1 MLVLIHFPALNTQLI
16 NCNNNNFQLFHL
28 HLAFPSFVLAIVS
41 YIGAFFFI
49 LFCLPII
56 HLWSFLRQHFSLKL
70 VRKHGSASTKKKKK
84 KYYYF
89 LRITNQDEILKAEFL
104 FSLKWERRGYTF
116 LKKQNIPRAESIFLK
131 SAMLPGLLGGGCLS
145 SEFPGTLSF
154 PVHSHTAWPWPGR
167 TELWGPRN
175 QHVSEEPIDENS
187 GILVPRSAAKV

>member
-116 LKKQNIPRAESIFLK
+116 LKKAKHSK
-131 SAMLPGLLGGGCLS
+131 GWVHLS
-145 SEFPGTLSF
+145 EVSY
-154 PVHSHTAWPWPGR
+154 VAWAPWWWVF
-167 TELWGPRN
+167 EQW
-175 QHVSEEPIDENS
+175 
-187 GILVPRSAAKV
+187 VPRDSELPSPFTHCMAVAWKDWALGTQEPACFWRTNWWKLWDSGA